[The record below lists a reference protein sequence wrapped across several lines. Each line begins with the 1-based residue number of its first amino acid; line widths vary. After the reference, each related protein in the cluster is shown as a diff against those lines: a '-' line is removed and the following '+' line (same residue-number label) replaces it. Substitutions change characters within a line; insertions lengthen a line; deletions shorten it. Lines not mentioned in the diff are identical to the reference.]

1 MGGITPLD
9 FIESLQLADFY
20 KNLDFYLTYKQFC
33 DLLSADW
40 RSSAW
45 GNKERGNY
53 D

>member
-9 FIESLQLADFY
+9 FMESLQLAYIYKDLGFY
-20 KNLDFYLTYKQFC
+20 WTYKQFC
-33 DLLSADW
+33 DYMSADW

-45 GNKERGNY
+45 VNKERGNY

>member
-1 MGGITPLD
+1 MGGITPPA
-9 FIESLQLADFY
+9 FIESLHFADFY
-20 KNLDFYLTYKQFC
+20 KDLGFYWTYKQFC

-40 RSSAW
+40 VSSAW